1 MKFPDKLQYLRIK
14 KGLTAEELAVLANVT
29 PASISYYEN
38 GKRKPHINTL
48 SQLAKVL
55 DVTPEELITET
66 TTE

>member
-14 KGLTAEELAVLANVT
+14 KGLTAEELAALANVT

-48 SQLAKVL
+48 NQLAKVL
-55 DVTPEELITET
+55 DVTPEELAVDT
-66 TTE
+66 TAD

>member
-14 KGLTAEELAVLANVT
+14 KGLTAEELAELTNVT

-38 GKRKPHINTL
+38 GKRKPRINTL
-48 SQLAKVL
+48 NQLAKVL

>member
-14 KGLTAEELAVLANVT
+14 KGLTAEELAALDNVT

-48 SQLAKVL
+48 NQLAKVL
-55 DVTPEELITET
+55 DVTPEELAVDT
-66 TTE
+66 TAD